1 MNKLNYKV
9 IKGKVRKKTY
19 IAQEKEN
26 RLKVALSSDEFLF
39 TQASIV
45 SSVMLEE
52 DTHCIHPLASKF
64 VNSNGDTWSNESL
77 KANYRSFIG
86 AYNYVN
92 HVQVPDKAV
101 GFLADASLRR
111 IVLSRDEKVFI
122 YYSDILVATHRDH
135 LNLIKKILSDKI
147 QYMSMG
153 CDAVLSICSKC
164 GNISREDFDVC
175 ECILGSKGKYYI
187 DHYGRRRVVAEIL
200 GNGEE
205 GTVQFIESSWLTET
219 PAFGGAVKRNILHI
233 PGGYN
238 VEISIPQQFM
248 DKDAIKK
255 YVNC

>member
-1 MNKLNYKV
+1 MAYKV
-9 IKGKVRKKTY
+9 IKSTKKKTY
-19 IAQEKEN
+19 IAKEKED
-26 RLKVALSSDEFLF
+26 KVQVSLSSNDFIF
-39 TQASIV
+39 SQASIV

-52 DTHCIHPLASKF
+52 GTHCIHPLTAKY

-92 HVQVPDKAV
+92 HVQEPEHAV

-111 IVLSRDEKVFI
+111 IILSKDENVFI

-135 LNLIKKILSDKI
+135 EGLVKKVLSNKI

-153 CDAVLSICSKC
+153 CDAVLSVCSKC
-164 GNISREDFDVC
+164 GNVSKEDFDVC

-200 GNGEE
+200 GNEKE

-219 PAFGGAVKRNILHI
+219 PAFGGAVKRNILQI
-233 PGGYN
+233 PEDYN
-238 VEISIPQQFM
+238 VEIFIPQQFM
-248 DKDAIKK
+248 DKEAIKK
-255 YVNC
+255 YINC